1 MVIVDDYSE
10 TAQSLALIYRAKN
23 NVEVV
28 GFAQTSKQL
37 WKILSTETVDLVSL
51 DIQLGKENGIE
62 ICRLVHQRYPELF
75 IVMCSIEVT
84 LENQRL
90 ANEAGASHFLAK
102 PVTMNEAEDTI
113 QKFSNRHRNLAADMS
128 PLQEKQL
135 EKLLNLL

>member
-1 MVIVDDYSE
+1 MDDYSE

-37 WKILSTETVDLVSL
+37 WEILSTETVDLVSL

-113 QKFSNRHRNLAADMS
+113 QKFSNRHRNLEADMS